1 MDLTTTTKT
10 WCDTAFMRA
19 FALGFPFW
27 TQSNFV
33 PAVNVNATHTTTG
46 ATALLL
52 PAQNTHTLHV
62 RAVGWFLT
70 PRVFST
76 EQALF
81 RRIFP
86 QRLQPSELRLRRVL
100 PR

>member
-1 MDLTTTTKT
+1 MVFCTTKT
-10 WCDTAFMRA
+10 SRDAAFVRA

-27 TQSNFV
+27 NSV

>member
-1 MDLTTTTKT
+1 MDLNHHE
-10 WCDTAFMRA
+10 DLARDAAFVRA

-27 TQSNFV
+27 NSV
-33 PAVNVNATHTTTG
+33 PAVNNATHTTTG